1 MKKGEVL
8 EVLINE
14 HGQTR
19 VIQDTR
25 FLCNL
30 DELVAIT
37 EGPAEKY
44 DHHIFDECSNAL
56 KF

>member
-1 MKKGEVL
+1 MLLLDRDECAKAMKKGEVL
-8 EVLINE
+8 EVLIND
-14 HGQTR
+14 HGRTK

-37 EGPAEKY
+37 EGPAEK
-44 DHHIFDECSNAL
+44 
-56 KF
+56 